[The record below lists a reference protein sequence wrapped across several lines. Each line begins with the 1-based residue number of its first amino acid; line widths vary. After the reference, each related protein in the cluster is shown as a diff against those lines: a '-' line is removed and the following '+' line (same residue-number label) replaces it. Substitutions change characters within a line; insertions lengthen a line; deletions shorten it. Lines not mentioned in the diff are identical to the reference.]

1 MIVPKTE
8 VIDCPECGAKIRVS
22 VRDDGEA
29 AVLGSEE
36 VNPLEELKEL

>member
-1 MIVPKTE
+1 MARTQ